1 MAVTLII
8 WFLFLHWFADFF
20 CQTDYIA
27 INKGK
32 DLRVLFIHS
41 VTYFLV
47 LWVGYTIYFY
57 NFPPPIFWLNFSGH
71 FIIDFFTSRI
81 NAKLYEKH
89 RHWFFT
95 MIGFDQLL
103 HYALLFFTLK
113 G

>member
-57 NFPPPIFWLNFSGH
+57 NFPPP
-71 FIIDFFTSRI
+71 
-81 NAKLYEKH
+81 
-89 RHWFFT
+89 